1 LKYSPFKTKEN
12 LFNEFKKI
20 DNSSGTLVIIFN
32 LKLDSNSKPLLHID
46 HEKKDILIH
55 NEDEETIKELGWY
68 VLDTCNKDIAI
79 FYLKFNIFIVFLK
92 KKSHFENTFQFCIQI
107 PE

>member
-32 LKLDSNSKPLLHID
+32 LKLDSNSKPLLLF
-46 HEKKDILIH
+46 KYKDI
-55 NEDEETIKELGWY
+55 K
-68 VLDTCNKDIAI
+68 NK
-79 FYLKFNIFIVFLK
+79 
-92 KKSHFENTFQFCIQI
+92 
-107 PE
+107 